1 MLSER
6 FFRILKANVNDLMDR
21 VDNINFSKIGQDF
34 DKFLDS
40 IFPDPDERRRFEEKY
55 SSQKQKEQDEWDR
68 KYNYY
73 QQKSRN
79 QQNSYQD
86 YFKNQYQSFYNNF
99 SAGYDYKYYDA
110 LEIKPG
116 ASFDE
121 IKAGYKKVMKKYH
134 PDKYHS
140 DPEKYKYAQQIS
152 QKINEAY
159 AYFKKK
165 HGQS

>member
-21 VDNINFSKIGQDF
+21 LDNINLSKMGKDF
-34 DKFLDS
+34 DAFLDAV
-40 IFPDPDERRRFEEKY
+40 FPDPDEKRKFEQKY
-55 SSQKQKEQDEWDR
+55 HSQKQQEQDEWG
-68 KYNYY
+68 KQYNYY
-73 QQKSRN
+73 YQKARSKQR
-79 QQNSYQD
+79 SYED
-86 YFKNQYQSFYNNF
+86 YFKNQYQNVYNNF
-99 SAGYDYKYYDA
+99 SGGMDGKYYDA
-110 LEIKPG
+110 LEVRVG

-140 DPEKYKYAQQIS
+140 DPEKYQYAQQIS